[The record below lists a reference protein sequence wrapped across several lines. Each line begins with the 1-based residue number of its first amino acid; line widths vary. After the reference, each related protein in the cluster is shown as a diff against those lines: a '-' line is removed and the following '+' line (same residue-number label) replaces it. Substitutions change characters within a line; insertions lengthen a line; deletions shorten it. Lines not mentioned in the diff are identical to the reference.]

1 MRPRVVIAYAKP
13 GEAPVE
19 EEILRA
25 AGIEVVLTGELES
38 ESARTAAREAEA
50 LMVGLNRISA
60 DLMDE
65 LTRLKIVTR
74 VGTGVDAIDIA
85 AATTRGI
92 WVTNVPDYSIDEVST
107 HAISLVLAQARM
119 LFPHRVAG
127 RDGRWRYRA
136 ETPIRRFAGQT
147 IGVLGMGRIGSAS
160 ARKGRGLGLEVIA
173 HDPYLPD
180 ERFEELGV
188 RRVDFDTLMRE
199 SDFLT
204 LHVPLTDET
213 RRIVDARAL
222 SLMKPTA
229 YLVNTARG
237 AQDHAPSAPGRSP
250 VRGSTSC
257 RRNRRRPTT
266 QSCTMTGSSLPRT
279 LGGLRWRLGT
289 IPRCAAPKTSS
300 AFSAASDRSTRST
313 RSIAFPPGR
322 QGEGCLM
329 PILSP
334 ETLRD
339 LVRGVL
345 EGVGTPADIAG
356 FVGDSLIDANLA
368 GHDSHGVMRLLLYA
382 ETARSGQVDSSARAC
397 VTKRSGA
404 TAIVDGAFGW
414 GQPAMWYHVGRV
426 APYVERIAQ
435 AGMIGIAMANAGRAV
450 APYGGRARVMG
461 TNPIA
466 WAAPR
471 GDGKPPLC
479 LDVATAAIAEG
490 KVRVA
495 KSKGEPVPPG
505 VIVTVDGLPSQIP
518 DDFYDG
524 GALLPFGG
532 HKGSGLSILAQVI
545 GRGLAGLQPPSP
557 TALRGANGPFV
568 LAINVESFAPF
579 EQFLGEVEA
588 QCEEISGSAPAEGF
602 DRVRLPGEPELENR
616 ERRGAEGIPIPDSTW
631 GELVALA
638 VELGV
643 HDARWSA

>member
-1 MRPRVVIAYAKP
+1 
-13 GEAPVE
+13 
-19 EEILRA
+19 
-25 AGIEVVLTGELES
+25 
-38 ESARTAAREAEA
+38 
-50 LMVGLNRISA
+50 
-60 DLMDE
+60 
-65 LTRLKIVTR
+65 
-74 VGTGVDAIDIA
+74 
-85 AATTRGI
+85 
-92 WVTNVPDYSIDEVST
+92 
-107 HAISLVLAQARM
+107 
-119 LFPHRVAG
+119 
-127 RDGRWRYRA
+127 
-136 ETPIRRFAGQT
+136 
-147 IGVLGMGRIGSAS
+147 
-160 ARKGRGLGLEVIA
+160 
-173 HDPYLPD
+173 
-180 ERFEELGV
+180 
-188 RRVDFDTLMRE
+188 
-199 SDFLT
+199 
-204 LHVPLTDET
+204 
-213 RRIVDARAL
+213 
-222 SLMKPTA
+222 
-229 YLVNTARG
+229 
-237 AQDHAPSAPGRSP
+237 
-250 VRGSTSC
+250 
-257 RRNRRRPTT
+257 
-266 QSCTMTGSSLPRT
+266 
-279 LGGLRWRLGT
+279 
-289 IPRCAAPKTSS
+289 
-300 AFSAASDRSTRST
+300 
-313 RSIAFPPGR
+313 
-322 QGEGCLM
+322 M

-414 GQPAMWYHVGRV
+414 GQPAMWLATETAIELAQQFGLGAAVVNRSYHVGRV

-638 VELGV
+638 EELGV
-643 HDARWSA
+643 RDARWSA